1 MIRLLC
7 RLCYYYCASIV
18 LYCSHACLVVERVRT
33 ANAGQVEAEA
43 FRIWA
48 LQLVRLQMDKQ
59 VSAVRDMYKKLVDAT
74 TLDGPFSATAIF
86 AAVGFSS
93 LIVQNLAPSNGLAA
107 GPGPAQLLQ
116 VSNGVENRE
125 QKEKQQQGLE
135 RILQEFQRSGFS
147 EFS

>member
-1 MIRLLC
+1 MITLLC
-7 RLCYYYCASIV
+7 RLCYYYCASMV
-18 LYCSHACLVVERVRT
+18 LLTRVPAAERVGT
-33 ANAGQVEAEA
+33 ANASQIEAEA
-43 FRIWA
+43 FRIWS
-48 LQLVRLQMDKQ
+48 LQLVRLQMKKQ
-59 VSAVRDMYKKLVDAT
+59 VDKIIDMYGTLVNAT

-116 VSNGVENRE
+116 VSNGVANRE
-125 QKEKQQQGLE
+125 QKEKQQQALE
-135 RILQEFQRSGFS
+135 RVLQEFQRSGLS

>member
-1 MIRLLC
+1 
-7 RLCYYYCASIV
+7 
-18 LYCSHACLVVERVRT
+18 
-33 ANAGQVEAEA
+33 
-43 FRIWA
+43 
-48 LQLVRLQMDKQ
+48 MDKQ

-116 VSNGVENRE
+116 VSHGVENRE